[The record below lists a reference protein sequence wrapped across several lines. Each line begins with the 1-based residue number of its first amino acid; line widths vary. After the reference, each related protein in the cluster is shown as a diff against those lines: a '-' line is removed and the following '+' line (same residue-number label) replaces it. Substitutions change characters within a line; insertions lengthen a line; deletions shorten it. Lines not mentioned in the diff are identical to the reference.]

1 MISDSYKAVGP
12 NLYVDPSTGQMY
24 NNQLQGDSENGFTRA
39 MVPTGDIWEYQ
50 NTPGISGQNIYG
62 SQGYSPQQY
71 EKGGEGDW
79 GSTGSPGGF
88 TAAGYQL
95 GNWQSDPNLSS
106 YLQSRGITPTYDAQY
121 GWIIPN
127 AANPGQIMTDYVRSR
142 GLGDANTG
150 GFVNSLIDKYAVPG
164 MMAATGAG
172 MAGGFGGVAAE
183 GGGAGA
189 TTGVTVPGNYSSAMG
204 TMGGDVAA
212 GAGTTSAYGLT
223 GAAPGIAGT
232 AGGGITGMG
241 APVDYS
247 LASGAGAGANVG
259 SAGLGGTSAMLGGA
273 GAAGGAA
280 AGAAGAGAASGLAS
294 WLTPA
299 SIAASALFGSNAA
312 GNAANTQAAAQDR
325 ANALNYS
332 MYLQGRQ
339 DLAPY
344 AGAGITAQNKLLT
357 YLGLPGGTQGDAFGR
372 YAGDFSSAD
381 FLANK
386 DPGYGF
392 RFSEGLKGL
401 DRSAAAR
408 GGLLSGATLKGAER
422 FGQDLASTEYQN
434 AFNRYQTN
442 RANALGPLDVMRAS
456 GQSAAAGQAG
466 IAGNY
471 GASGAAGQTALGNI
485 GAAGTMGQANALAS
499 GLGQYLN
506 YSSNADLSN
515 AIRTSAYGRPVTNA
529 LGVS

>member
-1 MISDSYKAVGP
+1 MGWLSDFVSNPVGTLTDTISNVGSAIGDTVDSALHGDIGSIAAIVAAAYGAYNLSTLNAAVAEG
-12 NLYVDPSTGQMY
+12 LVSSADAAAATSGAASGGVDYGLASTG
-24 NNQLQGDSENGFTRA
+24 G
-39 MVPTGDIWEYQ
+39 
-50 NTPGISGQNIYG
+50 YG
-62 SQGYSPQQY
+62 
-71 EKGGEGDW
+71 
-79 GSTGSPGGF
+79 
-88 TAAGYQL
+88 A
-95 GNWQSDPNLSS
+95 
-106 YLQSRGITPTYDAQY
+106 
-121 GWIIPN
+121 
-127 AANPGQIMTDYVRSR
+127 
-142 GLGDANTG
+142 
-150 GFVNSLIDKYAVPG
+150 
-164 MMAATGAG
+164 
-172 MAGGFGGVAAE
+172 
-183 GGGAGA
+183 
-189 TTGVTVPGNYSSAMG
+189 
-204 TMGGDVAA
+204 
-212 GAGTTSAYGLT
+212 
-223 GAAPGIAGT
+223 
-232 AGGGITGMG
+232 GGITGMG
-241 APVDYS
+241 GPIDYS
-247 LASGAGAGANVG
+247 LAGGSAGA
-259 SAGLGGTSAMLGGA
+259 AGLGGTSAMLGGA
-273 GAAGGAA
+273 GAGVG
-280 AGAAGAGAASGLAS
+280 AGAGAAAGLGS
-294 WLTPA
+294 ISNYLTPA
-299 SIAASALFGSNAA
+299 AILGSGLLGAGAAQSAA
-312 GNAANTQAAAQDR
+312 GTQAAAQDR

-401 DRSAAAR
+401 DRSAASR

-485 GAAGTMGQANALAS
+485 GAAGTMGGVNALS
-499 GLGQYLN
+499 GALGQYLN
-506 YSSNADLSN
+506 YSSNADLANS
-515 AIRTSAYGRPVTNA
+515 IRTSAYGRPTIPA
-529 LGVS
+529 

>member
-1 MISDSYKAVGP
+1 
-12 NLYVDPSTGQMY
+12 
-24 NNQLQGDSENGFTRA
+24 
-39 MVPTGDIWEYQ
+39 
-50 NTPGISGQNIYG
+50 
-62 SQGYSPQQY
+62 
-71 EKGGEGDW
+71 
-79 GSTGSPGGF
+79 
-88 TAAGYQL
+88 
-95 GNWQSDPNLSS
+95 
-106 YLQSRGITPTYDAQY
+106 
-121 GWIIPN
+121 
-127 AANPGQIMTDYVRSR
+127 
-142 GLGDANTG
+142 
-150 GFVNSLIDKYAVPG
+150 
-164 MMAATGAG
+164 
-172 MAGGFGGVAAE
+172 
-183 GGGAGA
+183 
-189 TTGVTVPGNYSSAMG
+189 
-204 TMGGDVAA
+204 
-212 GAGTTSAYGLT
+212 
-223 GAAPGIAGT
+223 
-232 AGGGITGMG
+232 
-241 APVDYS
+241 
-247 LASGAGAGANVG
+247 
-259 SAGLGGTSAMLGGA
+259 MLGGA
-273 GAAGGAA
+273 GAGAGAGVA
-280 AGAAGAGAASGLAS
+280 AGLGSISNYLTPAAILGSGLLGAGAAKS
-294 WLTPA
+294 
-299 SIAASALFGSNAA
+299 AA
-312 GNAANTQAAAQDR
+312 GTQAAAQDR

-401 DRSAAAR
+401 DRSAASR

-485 GAAGTMGQANALAS
+485 GAAGTMGGVNALS
-499 GLGQYLN
+499 GALGQYLN
-506 YSSNADLSN
+506 YSSNADLANS
-515 AIRTSAYGRPVTNA
+515 IRTSAYGRPTTSVY
-529 LGVS
+529 GG